1 MKPKLE
7 FFYDYVSVYSYLAN
21 SQLDRFD
28 EVEYRPMFLGA
39 VMQATGNRPPGTVEA
54 KGKYLS
60 VDVDRWVKR
69 YAVEYHMNSVF
80 PQNTLSALRLAIAAQ
95 KRGLF
100 SAIHQPIFDA
110 MFIHDQDLSD
120 PEVLRATVN
129 EAGVP
134 ADQLIDDISDQS
146 IKDALKSNTEEAL
159 ARGAFG
165 APTIFVGNEMYFGN
179 DRFEFIEE
187 ALGTQVT
194 R

>member
-1 MKPKLE
+1 VKLKLE

-60 VDVDRWVKR
+60 VDVDRWVER

-187 ALGTQVT
+187 ALGTQAT